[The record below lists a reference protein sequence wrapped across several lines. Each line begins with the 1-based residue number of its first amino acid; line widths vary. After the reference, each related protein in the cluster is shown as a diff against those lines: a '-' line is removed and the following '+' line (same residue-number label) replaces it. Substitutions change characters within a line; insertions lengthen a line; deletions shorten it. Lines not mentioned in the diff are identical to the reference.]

1 MEPMVVVQTR
11 VHTHRPTLFVRATRP
26 VGGFIATALD
36 TVVAT
41 FKPPFQWR
49 EFIQQCWFVA
59 SVSIGPTILLGIP
72 FVALV
77 TFQFNQ
83 VLTEL
88 GAIDLAGA
96 GSAFA
101 TVSQI
106 GPIATTFIIA
116 GAVSTAI
123 CADIGARRIRE
134 EIDAMEVLGIDPI
147 HRLVVPRVLAAASM
161 AVLLNA
167 LLIAIGISG
176 GFFYSVFL
184 QGASPGVFVDTLK
197 TLTGNDNLISATIR
211 AMVYGWLGA
220 MIGAYRGLTVS
231 GGPKGVGNA
240 VNETVVYVFMALFPV
255 NTLLTQLPYVLG
267 LVQH

>member
-1 MEPMVVVQTR
+1 M
-11 VHTHRPTLFVRATRP
+11 A
-26 VGGFIATALD
+26 AD

-49 EFIQQCWFVA
+49 EYVQQCWFVT
-59 SVSIGPTILLGIP
+59 SVAVGPTILLGIP

-88 GAIDLAGA
+88 GAIDLAGT

-101 TVSQI
+101 TVTQI

-116 GAVSTAI
+116 GAVATAI
-123 CADIGARRIRE
+123 SADLGARRIRE

-147 HRLVVPRVLAAASM
+147 HRLVVPRVLAAATMSIF
-161 AVLLNA
+161 LNA
-167 LLIAIGISG
+167 LLILIGIGG

-184 QGASPGVFVDTLK
+184 QGASPGAFIDTMNVLV
-197 TLTGNDNLISATIR
+197 GNDSLVSATVR
-211 AMVYGWLGA
+211 ACIYGWLGA
-220 MIGAYRGLTVS
+220 MIGSYRGLTTS

-240 VNETVVYVFMALFPV
+240 VNETVVYVFLALFPV
-255 NTLLTQLPYVLG
+255 NTLFTQLSYTLG
-267 LVQH
+267 FVSK